1 MTITSVARWNGG
13 SREAVL
19 ALGKQIKPIH
29 AKYGGEAR
37 IEHIHTGPHAGQWLI
52 SISYPDWETYGT
64 GKYEKCADCMAHCGY
79 EPTAVS
85 MTMKSPKEM
94 LRAALAR

>member
-52 SISYPDWETYGT
+52 RSAIPT
-64 GKYEKCADCMAHCGY
+64 GR
-79 EPTAVS
+79 PTARRRKRWPTTPS
-85 MTMKSPKEM
+85 TQ
-94 LRAALAR
+94 LRGQMMGISHMDDRTILVGHDV